1 MDLNKEIKLSDLFRR
16 RAKTPGEEAAAAPE
30 EEKPTKER
38 RALFSRP
45 PREKKEK
52 APRAPKAPKQ
62 PKEPRGR
69 RSEAPAVEERP
80 AVELPQIPLM
90 RAFNLMPGE
99 HAREKKSARAGVPQ
113 IAVALLGVLVFA
125 GLAGGYLFT
134 GAGVTAKQSELDDL
148 RAQLA
153 ELEVPADK
161 PDQGAAA
168 ADAAAEGQARTTA
181 LATALASRIAWDRVL
196 REVSVVLPDGVWLTQ
211 LSASTP
217 AAAPGGAAA
226 ATPAAVNGSTS
237 PNSLAAVGF
246 ATSQES
252 VAILLARFEA
262 IPELTSVQLQSS
274 TRTEGETGSVYAF
287 SILAAVDPL
296 GAPAS

>member
-1 MDLNKEIKLSDLFRR
+1 MDMNKEIKLSDLFRR
-16 RAKTPGEEAAAAPE
+16 RAKTPGDEGAAAPE
-30 EEKPTKER
+30 EDKPTKER

-52 APRAPKAPKQ
+52 APKTPKAPKQ

-69 RSEAPAVEERP
+69 RAKAPAVEERP

-90 RAFNLMPGE
+90 RAFNLMPGDE
-99 HAREKKSARAGVPQ
+99 ARERSSRAGLSQ

-125 GLAGGYLFT
+125 GLGGGYLFT
-134 GAGVTAKQSELDDL
+134 SAGVTSKQSELDDL

-153 ELEVPADK
+153 ELEVPAEK
-161 PDQGAAA
+161 PGQAPANA
-168 ADAAAEGQARTTA
+168 EAAAEGQARTTA

-196 REVSVVLPDGVWLTQ
+196 REVSLTLPDDVWLIQ
-211 LSASTP
+211 LTAATP
-217 AAAPGGAAA
+217 SAAAGGAAA
-226 ATPAAVNGSTS
+226 VAPGIEAGSS
-237 PNSLAAVGF
+237 PNTLSATGY

-252 VAILLARFEA
+252 VAVFLARLES
-262 IPELTSVQLQSS
+262 IPELTSVQLLTSA
-274 TRTEGETGSVYAF
+274 RLDGEAGRVYQFTIQAG
-287 SILAAVDPL
+287 VDPL

>member
-1 MDLNKEIKLSDLFRR
+1 MDLNKEIKLGDLFRR

-52 APRAPKAPKQ
+52 APKEPKAEKK

-69 RSEAPAVEERP
+69 RAKAPAVDERP
-80 AVELPQIPLM
+80 AVEVPQIPLM

-99 HAREKKSARAGVPQ
+99 DAREKKSSRAGLPQ

-134 GAGVTAKQSELDDL
+134 SAGVTSKQSELDDL

-153 ELEVPADK
+153 ELEVPSEK
-161 PDQGAAA
+161 PEPGAVGAQSVV
-168 ADAAAEGQARTTA
+168 EGQARTTA
-181 LATALASRIAWDRVL
+181 LATALASRVAWDRLL
-196 REVSVVLPDGVWLTQ
+196 RKVSQVLPEGVWLTQ
-211 LSASTP
+211 LSATTP
-217 AAAPGGAAA
+217 AASAGGAPA
-226 ATPAAVNGSTS
+226 PAAPVGLTA
-237 PNSLAAVGF
+237 PNSLAAVGQ
-246 ATSQES
+246 ATSLEN
-252 VAILLARFEA
+252 VAVLLARLES
-262 IPELTSVQLQSS
+262 IPELTFVQLQSS
-274 TRTEGETGSVYAF
+274 NRADASAGRTYGF
-287 SILAAVDPL
+287 SIIAGVDPL

>member
-16 RAKTPGEEAAAAPE
+16 RAKTPGDEGAAAPE
-30 EEKPTKER
+30 EDKPKKER

-52 APRAPKAPKQ
+52 APKTPKAPKQ

-69 RSEAPAVEERP
+69 AKAPAVEERP

-90 RAFNLMPGE
+90 RAFNLMPGDD
-99 HAREKKSARAGVPQ
+99 AREKSSRAGLPQ

-125 GLAGGYLFT
+125 GLGGGYLFT
-134 GAGVTAKQSELDDL
+134 SAGVTSKQSELDDL

-153 ELEVPADK
+153 ELEVPAER
-161 PDQGAAA
+161 PGQAPANA
-168 ADAAAEGQARTTA
+168 EAAAEGQARTTA

-196 REVSVVLPDGVWLTQ
+196 REVSLTLPDDVWLIQ
-211 LSASTP
+211 LTAATP
-217 AAAPGGAAA
+217 SAAAGGAAA
-226 ATPAAVNGSTS
+226 VAPGIEAGSS
-237 PNSLAAVGF
+237 PNTLSATGY

-252 VAILLARFEA
+252 VAVFLARLES
-262 IPELTSVQLQSS
+262 IPELTSVQLLTSA
-274 TRTEGETGSVYAF
+274 RLDGEAGRVYQFTIQAG
-287 SILAAVDPL
+287 VDPL

>member
-16 RAKTPGEEAAAAPE
+16 RAKTPGDEGVAAPE
-30 EEKPTKER
+30 EDKPTKER

-52 APRAPKAPKQ
+52 APKTPKAPKQ

-69 RSEAPAVEERP
+69 RAKAPAVEERP

-90 RAFNLMPGE
+90 RAFNLMPGDE
-99 HAREKKSARAGVPQ
+99 VREKKSTRAGLPQ
-113 IAVALLGVLVFA
+113 IAVALLGVLVLA
-125 GLAGGYLFT
+125 GLGGGYLFT
-134 GAGVTAKQSELDDL
+134 SAGVTSKQSELDDL

-153 ELEVPADK
+153 ELEVPAEK
-161 PDQGAAA
+161 PGQAPANA
-168 ADAAAEGQARTTA
+168 EAAAEGQARTTA

-196 REVSVVLPDGVWLTQ
+196 REVSLTLPDDVWLIQ
-211 LSASTP
+211 LTAATP
-217 AAAPGGAAA
+217 SAAAGGAAA
-226 ATPAAVNGSTS
+226 VAPGIEAGSS
-237 PNSLAAVGF
+237 PNTLSATGY

-252 VAILLARFEA
+252 VAVLLARLES
-262 IPELTSVQLQSS
+262 IPELTSVQLLTSA
-274 TRTEGETGSVYAF
+274 RLDGEAGRVYQFTIQAG
-287 SILAAVDPL
+287 VDPL

>member
-1 MDLNKEIKLSDLFRR
+1 MDLNKEIKLSSVFRR
-16 RAKTPGEEAAAAPE
+16 RSKAPGDEVAAAPE
-30 EEKPTKER
+30 EEKEQKER

-45 PREKKEK
+45 PREQKEK
-52 APRAPKAPKQ
+52 AAKAPKK
-62 PKEPRGR
+62 PKEPRRGR
-69 RSEAPAVEERP
+69 NKAPVVEERP
-80 AVELPQIPLM
+80 AAELPQIPLM
-90 RAFNLMPGE
+90 RAFNLMPGDE
-99 HAREKKSARAGVPQ
+99 ARERKGARAGVPQ

-134 GAGVTAKQSELDDL
+134 SAGATSKQSELDDL

-153 ELEVPADK
+153 ELEVPSEQPGQD
-161 PDQGAAA
+161 GVAAE
-168 ADAAAEGQARTTA
+168 AAAEGQARTTA
-181 LATALASRIAWDRVL
+181 LSTALASRIAWDRVL
-196 REVSVVLPDGVWLTQ
+196 REVSLVLPDGVWLTQ

-217 AAAPGGAAA
+217 AAAAGGPAA

-252 VAILLARFEA
+252 VALLLARFET
-262 IPELTSVQLQSS
+262 IPELISVQLQSS
-274 TRTEGETGSVYAF
+274 TRTEGDTGRVYAF